1 MAAAPASSSEDA
13 KTRASRAVD
22 ALMRGTLRAR
32 LPASAASAIAHFTPA
47 AAASARA
54 GGGGGGGDAAR
65 GGKAK
70 RARAPDGNEC
80 IAPRALVCVF
90 ETPREGEEEGEEEEE
105 DDDDA
110 SSAREGRR
118 ETTAGVAYGSR
129 VRVVR
134 WTVEEE
140 ASDEDEGEGEGEGE
154 DDGAMD
160 SDSEDAYGGYASSS
174 SEDMVRRMK
183 RLRTR
188 PMGTCEEISLTDDDT
203 PHVDHIRVFRTSADG
218 KWFVTAGDDKLIK
231 LWSVDG
237 WRCARTVACAKKIS
251 AACFTPDSKHFIF
264 ADKFGEVYACEIG
277 STADP
282 VLMLGH
288 CSAIV
293 ADCECGDG
301 GDSGYLFTADREHK
315 TRVSVLPKP
324 EDRTRFHGSAPEI
337 QSFCYGHTAYVSCV
351 RAISQPARVTKTWE
365 STKEVLI
372 TGGGDST
379 VRMWDATT
387 GKETDPQ
394 AGIYLHYGEI
404 CDIATRREG
413 THVSV
418 AIEGKKELAVVHLTA
433 FRGVPKL
440 FMVGFGPPWDEAP
453 HSIRF
458 DRDMLLWGAGVRE
471 NEDGSRTAVFMRE
484 GTVVDGL
491 SVTLSA
497 EESAGTTLYA
507 QMRKRDISDAERMER
522 KKQRKDIQLK
532 AQKEENK
539 Q

>member
-1 MAAAPASSSEDA
+1 MEAEAADGK
-13 KTRASRAVD
+13 KTRASRAID
-22 ALMRGTLRAR
+22 ALMRGTLRER
-32 LPASAASAIAHFTPA
+32 LPASAVSAVAHFTPA
-47 AAASARA
+47 ASASGATTTEGGARA
-54 GGGGGGGDAAR
+54 GGAKATAKA
-65 GGKAK
+65 KAK

-90 ETPREGEEEGEEEEE
+90 ETPREGGEREDEE
-105 DDDDA
+105 
-110 SSAREGRR
+110 SSESESEGRR
-118 ETTAGVAYGSR
+118 ETVAGLAYGAR

-140 ASDEDEGEGEGEGE
+140 ATKEEDEESEEE
-154 DDGAMD
+154 DDGTMD

-188 PMGTCEEISLTDDDT
+188 PMGTCEEIALTDDDT

-218 KWFVTAGDDKLIK
+218 KWFVTAGDDKMIK

-237 WRCARTVACAKKIS
+237 WRCARTVTCSKKIS

-264 ADKFGEVYACEIG
+264 ADKFGEVHACEIG

-288 CSAIV
+288 CSAII

-301 GDSGYLFTADREHK
+301 GDRGYLFTADREHK

-351 RAISQPARVTKTWE
+351 RAIDQPASTKKTWQL
-365 STKEVLI
+365 TKDVFV

-387 GKETDPQ
+387 GKETDPR
-394 AGIYLHYGEI
+394 ATIYLHYGEI
-404 CDIATRREG
+404 CDIATRLEG

-433 FRGVPKL
+433 FQGVPKL

-458 DRDMLLWGAGVRE
+458 DRDMILWGAGVRE
-471 NEDGSRTAVFMRE
+471 NDDGSRTAVFMRE
-484 GTVVDGL
+484 GNVVDGL

-497 EESAGTTLYA
+497 EESAGTTLYT
-507 QMRKRDISDAERMER
+507 QLRKRDISDAERMER

-532 AQKEENK
+532 AQKEESK